1 MLTQVKMPKINLI
14 VEGGSITQS
23 VHFFVLCNFGQE
35 QIMLM
40 DGKCICR
47 LSPLT
52 FMQIFL
58 KLKYLRT
65 TEQVSNQKHTFCVNS
80 SSSELMDQHKKLI
93 GCGLQRILFMLQP
106 I

>member
-1 MLTQVKMPKINLI
+1 MPKINLF
-14 VEGGSITQS
+14 VGGGSITQS

-40 DGKCICR
+40 DGKCICS

-52 FMQIFL
+52 FVQIFL
-58 KLKYLRT
+58 KLKHLRT
-65 TEQVSNQKHTFCVNS
+65 AKQVSNQKHTFCVNS
-80 SSSELMDQHKKLI
+80 LSSELMDQHKKLI
-93 GCGLQRILFMLQP
+93 DCGLQRILFILQA